1 MFYACPPLCS
11 LGRQGQP
18 HRPVG
23 DLWEAAESP
32 QPCSFSLCLP
42 SVAILFCHQG
52 DFCLTFLCSS
62 ECDWMGTLQLPT
74 SLLTCP
80 IPELML
86 ALSDPRVTGSLPHR
100 PLHFLS
106 RERRGL
112 PWKQTLVQ
120 PWTTP
125 ISQIS
130 GLILGNPEAF
140 IEPSP
145 ACCLCQG

>member
-1 MFYACPPLCS
+1 MHALPFAHWVVRASPIGLWETC
-11 LGRQGQP
+11 GRQQN
-18 HRPVG
+18 RP
-23 DLWEAAESP
+23 SP
-32 QPCSFSLCLP
+32 VASPCLP

-62 ECDWMGTLQLPT
+62 ECDWMGALQLPT